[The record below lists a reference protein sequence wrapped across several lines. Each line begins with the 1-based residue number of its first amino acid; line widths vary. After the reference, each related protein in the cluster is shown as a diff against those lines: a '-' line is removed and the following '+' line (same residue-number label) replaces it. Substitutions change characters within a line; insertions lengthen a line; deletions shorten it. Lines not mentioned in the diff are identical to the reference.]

1 MMLVDFGLVVASHG
15 DLSEA
20 DADFSAIERLYEEQ
34 DALAA
39 FDAVTI
45 AKKAS
50 GEARFGRRH
59 RQLGV
64 AADDE
69 PVEWSLAAGLAA
81 ALYPSVGVDLSSR
94 WLVDL
99 ETLSAVAGTVQR
111 GLGRAGLTAV
121 GEHLDG
127 RSAALIAACT
137 IGIDRTVEDQLGASR
152 PVVVR
157 HISVDV
163 GDIAL
168 HCHQASRSRSKSPDH
183 SER

>member
-1 MMLVDFGLVVASHG
+1 MLIDFGFVVATHG

-34 DALAA
+34 DALSA

-59 RQLGV
+59 QRGV
-64 AADDE
+64 LVDE
-69 PVEWSLAAGLAA
+69 RPVEWSLAGGLAA
-81 ALYPSVGVDLSSR
+81 ALYPSVGVDLSSA

-99 ETLSAVAGTVQR
+99 EILSAAAGTVQR

-127 RSAALIAACT
+127 RSAALITACT
-137 IGIDRTVEDQLGASR
+137 NEIERTVEEHLGASR
-152 PVVVR
+152 PVLVR
-157 HISVDV
+157 HMAVDID
-163 GDIAL
+163 GIAQL
-168 HCHQASRSRSKSPDH
+168 CRRVARSRPAGPDQ
-183 SER
+183 SDR

>member
-1 MMLVDFGLVVASHG
+1 MLVDFGFVVATHG

-20 DADFSAIERLYEEQ
+20 DADFSAIERLYEEH
-34 DALAA
+34 DAVAT

-64 AADDE
+64 VVGE
-69 PVEWSLAAGLAA
+69 HPVEWSLAAGLAA
-81 ALYPSVGVDLSSR
+81 ALYPSVGVDLSPE

-99 ETLSAVAGTVQR
+99 EFLNAVAGTVQR
-111 GLGRAGLTAV
+111 GLGRAGLTAI

-127 RSAALIAACT
+127 RSAALIAACAT
-137 IGIDRTVEDQLGASR
+137 GIDRTVEDQLGALR

-157 HISVDV
+157 HMAVDV
-163 GDIAL
+163 GAIAQL
-168 HCHQASRSRSKSPDH
+168 CRRAVRSGPAGPGQSDR
-183 SER
+183 

>member
-1 MMLVDFGLVVASHG
+1 MLVSYGFVVATHG

-20 DADFSAIERLYEEQ
+20 EADFSAIERVYEE
-34 DALAA
+34 LGMSTA

-59 RQLGV
+59 QQRGGLV
-64 AADDE
+64 DE
-69 PVEWSLAAGLAA
+69 QPVGWSLAAGLAA
-81 ALYPSVGVDLSSR
+81 ALYPSVGVDLSSG
-94 WLVDL
+94 WLGDL
-99 ETLSAVAGTVQR
+99 EILGAVAGMVQR

-127 RSAALIAACT
+127 RSAALITACT
-137 IGIDRTVEDQLGASR
+137 NEIEHALEDRLGASR

-157 HISVDV
+157 HIAVDV
-163 GDIAL
+163 AAIAQL
-168 HCHQASRSRSKSPDH
+168 CRRVVSSRPAGPVH
-183 SER
+183 SDS

>member
-1 MMLVDFGLVVASHG
+1 MLVEYGFVVATQS

-20 DADFSAIERLYEEQ
+20 DADFSAIEGIYEER
-34 DALAA
+34 DVGTS

-59 RQLGV
+59 HQVGPLV
-64 AADDE
+64 HE
-69 PVEWSLAAGLAA
+69 QPVGWSLAGGLAA
-81 ALYPSVGVDLSSR
+81 ALYPSVGVDLASG

-99 ETLSAVAGTVQR
+99 EILSSVAGTVQR

-127 RSAALIAACT
+127 RSAALITACT
-137 IGIDRTVEDQLGASR
+137 HDIERTVEEHLGASR

-157 HISVDV
+157 HMTVDV
-163 GDIAL
+163 DDIAQL
-168 HCHQASRSRSKSPDH
+168 CTRAVRNRTTEPDH
-183 SER
+183 SDR